1 MRRTI
6 LALIS
11 TLLTC
16 TTLAAVP
23 PMSEGTLQKYATAV
37 VVGTVVSV
45 HATEERRNEHWADE
59 LYEITVAVETV
70 ENGVGVQRGLPVIA
84 HGWRTLE
91 RPVGW
96 AGPVGIYAI
105 EDAKIGV
112 KLRLYLVDY
121 KGTMNVIS
129 PNGLVLL
136 DPPASK

>member
-1 MRRTI
+1 MKRVI
-6 LALIS
+6 LAIIS
-11 TLLTC
+11 ALLTC
-16 TTLAAVP
+16 ATLAAVP
-23 PMSEGTLQKYATAV
+23 PMSEGALQKYATAV

-70 ENGVGVQRGLPVIA
+70 VNGVGVQRDLPVIA
-84 HGWRTLE
+84 HGWRARE

-96 AGPVGIYAI
+96 AGPVGIYTI

-112 KLRLYLVDY
+112 KLRLYLIDD
-121 KGTMNVIS
+121 KGTMNVMP
-129 PNGLVLL
+129 PNGLMLL